1 MQRSQTQ
8 DQLKLKTLSQSV
20 SQEVIQAKNLRSQ
33 LSYMLKEN
41 DTLRKDVKGLNRSLQ
56 QS

>member
-8 DQLKLKTLSQSV
+8 DQIKLKTLSQSV

>member
-8 DQLKLKTLSQSV
+8 DQLKLKTLYQSV